1 MIAASRMMTTAFMI
15 HQSNPSP
22 PLGQAPQQAPASAA
36 RRHAPTIAAIA
47 AIALFLSAAGWQRAR
62 MHDKEALRA
71 QLDAA
76 AAAPAIALPQALPDW
91 SALRFRPVAL
101 SGHYDAPHQ
110 VLIDNRIDAGRVGFH
125 VVTPLVL
132 DDGRA
137 VLVDRGFVAAGATRT
152 DLPVV
157 PVPAGE
163 VAVRGRIDLPGRYFE
178 FARAGP
184 AGNVWQN
191 LDPARFA
198 AATGIAVLPVVVLQ
212 DARDA
217 PRDGLAR
224 NWPAPDVGV
233 DMHRSYMLQWLAF
246 AALTLG
252 LWIWHGI
259 HRR

>member
-1 MIAASRMMTTAFMI
+1 M
-15 HQSNPSP
+15 
-22 PLGQAPQQAPASAA
+22 PQPVAPASAA
-36 RRHAPTIAAIA
+36 RRLAPTIAAIV

-76 AAAPAIALPQALPDW
+76 VAAPAIALPQAAPDW
-91 SALRFRPVAL
+91 PALRFRPVTL

-125 VVTPLVL
+125 VVTPLLL

-137 VLVDRGFVAAGATRT
+137 VLIDRGFVAAGASRA

-163 VAVRGRIDLPGRYFE
+163 LTVRGRIDLPGRYFE
-178 FARAGP
+178 LADAKPQG
-184 AGNVWQN
+184 GVWQN
-191 LDPARFA
+191 LDPAKFA
-198 AATGIAVLPVVVLQ
+198 AATGIAVLPIVVQQ
-212 DARDA
+212 DARDVSG
-217 PRDGLAR
+217 DGLAR
-224 NWPAPDVGV
+224 NWPAPDLGV

-252 LWIWHGI
+252 LWVWHRI
-259 HRR
+259 YRR